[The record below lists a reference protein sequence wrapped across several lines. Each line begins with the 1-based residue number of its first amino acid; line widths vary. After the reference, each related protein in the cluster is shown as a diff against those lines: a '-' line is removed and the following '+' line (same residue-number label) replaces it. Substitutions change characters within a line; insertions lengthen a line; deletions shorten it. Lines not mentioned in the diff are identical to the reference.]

1 MTEITKVK
9 YLIIGNSAG
18 AVGAAETIRSV
29 DRAGTITIISDE
41 PYPAYSR
48 PLISKHLAG
57 KRPLEKMLFRSAD
70 FYERNN
76 IQTLLGS
83 KVQKLNV
90 AEHSVE
96 IEGGKNIV
104 FEKLL
109 LATGGS
115 PIIPKMEGVE
125 REGVFSFLTL
135 DDAKAI
141 DVFLSR
147 FSQKTVRTVVIGG
160 GLIGVSVTE
169 ALVKR
174 GVKVTI
180 IEMKNWI
187 LNVMLDKETATVV
200 AETLQKAGV
209 NIVTGRT
216 TSKITG
222 NSSGA
227 VAGVVLDDGQALPA
241 ELIVM
246 AIGVR
251 PRTDLAVGTGIK
263 INRGIVVDRHM
274 MTSAP
279 DIYACG
285 DVAEAYD
292 AVYGENRVIPIW
304 PNAYIGGRV
313 AGFNMAGVP
322 TEYPGG
328 TAMNSLNYFGLD
340 IVSAGMVLPP
350 DDGYEV
356 LAGQINN
363 ARRRI
368 VLKNGRVVG
377 LAFVGNVEKS
387 GIVYNLMKDQVDVS
401 RFKAELLAA
410 DFGLASLPREIWQPR
425 IAIPS

>member
-1 MTEITKVK
+1 MTKITKVK

-18 AVGAAETIRSV
+18 AIGAAETLRSV
-29 DRAGTITIISDE
+29 DRKGAITIISDE

-48 PLISKHLAG
+48 PLISRHLAG

-70 FYERNN
+70 FYERNDT
-76 IQTLLGS
+76 QTLLGN
-83 KVQKLNV
+83 KVQKLDV
-90 AEHSVE
+90 VEHTVE
-96 IEGGKNIV
+96 IEGGEKIAW
-104 FEKLL
+104 EKLL

-115 PIIPKMEGVE
+115 PIISKIEGLE
-125 REGVFSFLTL
+125 PGKFFTFITL

-141 DVFLSR
+141 DRFLSQ
-147 FSQKTVRTVVIGG
+147 SPLKAVRAVVIGG

-174 GVKVTI
+174 GVQVTI
-180 IEMKNWI
+180 IEMKNFI
-187 LNVMLDKETATVV
+187 LNTMLDKVSATVV

-209 NIVTGRT
+209 NILTGRT
-216 TSKITG
+216 
-222 NSSGA
+222 A
-227 VAGVVLDDGQALPA
+227 VKTTADGVALDDGRSLPA
-241 ELIVM
+241 DLIIM

-274 MTSAP
+274 MTSVP

-328 TAMNSLNYFGLD
+328 TAMNSLNYFGLA
-340 IVSAGMVLPP
+340 IVSAGMVIPP
-350 DDGYEV
+350 DDSYEV
-356 LAGQINN
+356 LAAQNGTTS
-363 ARRRI
+363 RRI
-368 VLKNGRVVG
+368 VLKNGRIVG
-377 LAFVGNVEKS
+377 LAFTGNVERS
-387 GIVYNLMKDQVDVS
+387 GIVHNLMKEHVDVS
-401 RFKAELLAA
+401 RFKTELLTA
-410 DFGLASLPREIWQPR
+410 DFGLAALPREIWQSHL
-425 IAIPS
+425 AVPS

>member
-1 MTEITKVK
+1 MTNMVKVK

-18 AVGAAETIRSV
+18 AVGAAETIRAV
-29 DRAGTITIISDE
+29 DRMGAIAIISDE

-48 PLISKHLAG
+48 PLISKHLA
-57 KRPLEKMLFRSAD
+57 KKHPLEKMLFRSAD

-76 IQTLLGS
+76 IWTLLGS
-83 KVQKLNV
+83 KAQKLDVVERN
-90 AEHSVE
+90 VE
-96 IEGGKNIV
+96 IESGQKIAW
-104 FEKLL
+104 EKLL

-115 PIIPKMEGVE
+115 PIISKIEGLE
-125 REGVFSFLTL
+125 REKLFTFITL
-135 DDAKAI
+135 DDARAI
-141 DVFLSR
+141 DCFLSQ
-147 FSQKTVRTVVIGG
+147 SHGRTPRAVVIGG

-169 ALVKR
+169 ALVTR
-174 GVKVTI
+174 GIQVTI
-180 IEMKNWI
+180 IEMKNFI
-187 LNVMLDKETATVV
+187 LNTMLDKETATVV
-200 AETLQKAGV
+200 AETLQQAGV
-209 NIVTGRT
+209 SILTGRT
-216 TSKITG
+216 
-222 NSSGA
+222 A
-227 VAGVVLDDGQALPA
+227 VKTTADGVAMDNGQSLPA
-241 ELIVM
+241 DLIIM

-274 MTSAP
+274 TTSVP

-313 AGFNMAGVP
+313 AGFNMAGVS

-328 TAMNSLNYFGLD
+328 TAMNSLNYFGLE
-340 IVSAGMVLPP
+340 IVSAGMVIPP

-356 LAGQINN
+356 LSNRNGLTS
-363 ARRRI
+363 RRI
-368 VLKNGRVVG
+368 VLKNGHVVG

-387 GIVYNLMKDQVDVS
+387 GIVHNLMKEQVDVS

-410 DFGLASLPREIWQPR
+410 DFGLAALPRELWQPHL
-425 IAIPS
+425 AVPS

>member
-1 MTEITKVK
+1 MTEIAKVK

-18 AVGAAETIRSV
+18 AIGAAETIRSV
-29 DRAGTITIISDE
+29 DRAGAITIISDE

-48 PLISKHLAG
+48 PLISKHLTV

-90 AEHSVE
+90 AEHNVE
-96 IEGGKNIV
+96 IEGGKKIAW
-104 FEKLL
+104 EKLL

-115 PIIPKMEGVE
+115 PIIPKMEGIE
-125 REGVFSFLTL
+125 PGKFFTFITL

-141 DVFLSR
+141 DRFLSQSPR
-147 FSQKTVRTVVIGG
+147 KAVRAVVIGG

-174 GVKVTI
+174 GVQVTI
-180 IEMKNWI
+180 IEMKNFI

-200 AETLQKAGV
+200 AETLQEAGV

-216 TSKITG
+216 ASKIIGDSTG
-222 NSSGA
+222 TA
-227 VAGVVLDDGQALPA
+227 AGVVLDDGQSLPA
-241 ELIVM
+241 ELIIM

-274 MTSAP
+274 TTSVA

-328 TAMNSLNYFGLD
+328 TALNSLNYFGLD
-340 IVSAGMVLPP
+340 VVSAGMVIPP

-356 LAGQINN
+356 LASQSDHT
-363 ARRRI
+363 RRRI

-377 LAFVGNVEKS
+377 LAFTGNVEKS
-387 GIVYNLMKDQVDVS
+387 GIVYNLMKEQVDVS
-401 RFKAELLAA
+401 RFKTELLAA
-410 DFGLASLPREIWQPR
+410 DFGLAALPREIWQSHL
-425 IAIPS
+425 AVPS